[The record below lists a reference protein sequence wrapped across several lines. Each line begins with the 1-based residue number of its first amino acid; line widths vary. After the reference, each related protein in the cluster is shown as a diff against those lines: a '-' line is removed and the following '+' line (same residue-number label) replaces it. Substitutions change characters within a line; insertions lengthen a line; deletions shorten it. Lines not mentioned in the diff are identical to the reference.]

1 MSILTPTICEKDFNA
16 TLYECIDSALA
27 SVLGRE
33 AVSTFYFAIQDSH
46 LLSQE
51 DFSKKPFEFLDDFKK
66 LVGPAAFGI
75 VEPAVIDQIR
85 TTFGIEEN
93 VRDLSRILEIARK
106 NFLLL

>member
-1 MSILTPTICEKDFNA
+1 MMILTPTIGEKGFNA
-16 TLYECIDSALA
+16 TLFECIDSALA

-33 AVSTFYFAIQDSH
+33 AVSTFYFAIQESH
-46 LLSQE
+46 RLSDE
-51 DFSKKPFEFLDDFKK
+51 DFSKKPFEFLEYFKI

-93 VRDLSRILEIARK
+93 VRNLSRLLDIARR
-106 NFLLL
+106 NFLLF